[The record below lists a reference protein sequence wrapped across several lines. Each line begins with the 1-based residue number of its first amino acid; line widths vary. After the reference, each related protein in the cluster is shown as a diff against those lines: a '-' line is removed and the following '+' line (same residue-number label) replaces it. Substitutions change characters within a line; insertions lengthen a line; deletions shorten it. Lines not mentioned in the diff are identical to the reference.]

1 MQIKSISLE
10 NFKAIRHS
18 GVVRLKPLTVLIGH
32 NGSGKS
38 SLLEALDTYRQIV
51 FNGVDA
57 AMEQWQGFEH
67 IRHKAARARLTT
79 AAQADPSRQE
89 GAMAFKLKLAS
100 DQGPVGLE
108 MAVNTREAGNLLYLQ
123 RETCVLAGESVSR
136 QAVGQRGRQGLGVQ
150 ASEGLQAD
158 VNRALQSIGGGQS
171 LLPYLSAFRPVT
183 NALREMRLL
192 RLNPDRI
199 GQLQPVRRTDGR
211 VQMAED
217 GSNVAEYLIDL
228 RERSPSAFD
237 DIVRSMRFVLP
248 YATDVEPKILDTS
261 VMRRGYVQLL
271 EGQYEI
277 PGWLMS
283 SGSLR
288 VLPLVAL
295 LLDPTP
301 PAILLIEEL
310 ENGLDPRTV
319 SLLVDLM
326 RDATSN
332 RRTQIV
338 ATTHSPYLL
347 DMLSLEDI
355 LVCERGEAGPK
366 FWWPDGQEE
375 LRNWRDR
382 FTPGKLYT
390 MSVLEKVTGRSH
402 ARVAPTATAEV
413 PEGGWGDEA

>member
-10 NFKAIRHS
+10 NFKTIRHS

-211 VQMAED
+211 VQMAEGEVRQLWAGD
-217 GSNVAEYLIDL
+217 HVQGPVRQGVRRHGDL
-228 RERSPSAFD
+228 PTDLPER
-237 DIVRSMRFVLP
+237 
-248 YATDVEPKILDTS
+248 
-261 VMRRGYVQLL
+261 LL
-271 EGQYEI
+271 
-277 PGWLMS
+277 
-283 SGSLR
+283 
-288 VLPLVAL
+288 
-295 LLDPTP
+295 
-301 PAILLIEEL
+301 
-310 ENGLDPRTV
+310 
-319 SLLVDLM
+319 
-326 RDATSN
+326 
-332 RRTQIV
+332 
-338 ATTHSPYLL
+338 
-347 DMLSLEDI
+347 
-355 LVCERGEAGPK
+355 
-366 FWWPDGQEE
+366 
-375 LRNWRDR
+375 
-382 FTPGKLYT
+382 
-390 MSVLEKVTGRSH
+390 
-402 ARVAPTATAEV
+402 
-413 PEGGWGDEA
+413 